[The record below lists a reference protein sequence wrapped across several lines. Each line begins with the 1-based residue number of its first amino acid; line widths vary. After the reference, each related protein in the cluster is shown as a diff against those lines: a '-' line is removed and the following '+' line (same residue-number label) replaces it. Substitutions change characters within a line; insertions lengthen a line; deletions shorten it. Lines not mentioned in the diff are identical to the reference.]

1 MLRWEGFVMKR
12 KQIIILAVII
22 LFFAIYLVDQ
32 NRENRADRNK
42 KPDTTMASVSESVT
56 EVLQN
61 TAEPADDTIT
71 ERITSEKVTLESETE
86 NRSEDNTEVVK
97 VDSGRLV
104 LSNIPLYST
113 EPYVEVNNNIPFF
126 TSEEKNNINSFET
139 YSELDDLGRC
149 GAAYANL
156 SKELMPTE
164 ARGEIGDIRPSGW
177 HTVKYNDLID
187 GNYLYN
193 RCHLIAYSLA
203 GENAN
208 PKNLITGTRYLN
220 NVGMLSFES
229 MVGEY
234 IKYSDNHV
242 LYRVTPIF
250 EGDNLV
256 ASGVEIEAW
265 SVEDDGAGVCF
276 NVFCYNVQP
285 YIDIDYL
292 TGDSCESADAHTII
306 VFDDTENTTEY
317 TEIDRDIT
325 SEETSEKIEADYI
338 VNTNSRK
345 IHLPTCSSVNDMA
358 EHNKWYYVG
367 SLEDLKAQGYTPCKR
382 CLKGY

>member
-1 MLRWEGFVMKR
+1 MKR